1 MVRSSMVHS
10 LWTIREDRNGKN
22 LKCERFL
29 KRSKTKPPSGFSSM
43 MARFNS
49 GGPEAHMLRMQ
60 AHLDEYENQF
70 KKEPSKEDVQKAVQ
84 GACGKMDAENRITSG
99 PLKNP
104 QELFEWLKSIHF
116 QGPML
121 KMLTDN
127 DLLTPKCWLGGGKSS
142 GKMSFFGVP
151 SPQLSP
157 MLLLTDNIFVK

>member
-1 MVRSSMVHS
+1 
-10 LWTIREDRNGKN
+10 
-22 LKCERFL
+22 
-29 KRSKTKPPSGFSSM
+29 M

-84 GACGKMDAENRITSG
+84 GACGKMDEENRITSG

-104 QELFEWLKSIHF
+104 ELLLQWLKSIHF
-116 QGPML
+116 QGPIL

-127 DLLTPKCWLGGGKSS
+127 DLLKPKCWLGGGKSS
-142 GKMSFFGVP
+142 GKNISRDFRKIFRFKYVLVMQWLRSTGGRKVQMVDRQIIKSSCTKYRKIFGP
-151 SPQLSP
+151 DISKIKF
-157 MLLLTDNIFVK
+157 DY

>member
-1 MVRSSMVHS
+1 MPELNLSICLFVFMYVTYSMFMYENQS
-10 LWTIREDRNGKN
+10 
-22 LKCERFL
+22 

-49 GGPEAHMLRMQ
+49 GGPEAHMLRMK

-70 KKEPSKEDVQKAVQ
+70 KKEPSKEEVQKAVQ

-104 QELFEWLKSIHF
+104 KLLLQWLKSIHF
-116 QGPML
+116 QGPIL

-127 DLLTPKCWLGGGKSS
+127 DLLKPKCWLGGGNSS
-142 GKMSFFGVP
+142 GK
-151 SPQLSP
+151 
-157 MLLLTDNIFVK
+157 N

>member
-1 MVRSSMVHS
+1 
-10 LWTIREDRNGKN
+10 
-22 LKCERFL
+22 
-29 KRSKTKPPSGFSSM
+29 M

-84 GACGKMDAENRITSG
+84 GACGKMDEENRITSG

-104 QELFEWLKSIHF
+104 ELLLQWIKSIHF
-116 QGPML
+116 QGPIL

-127 DLLTPKCWLGGGKSS
+127 DLLKPKCWLGGGKSS
-142 GKMSFFGVP
+142 GKNYLDLKFVLVRHCCDDISRTAADQIIIMSKTLPV
-151 SPQLSP
+151 LR
-157 MLLLTDNIFVK
+157 LRAHN

>member
-1 MVRSSMVHS
+1 
-10 LWTIREDRNGKN
+10 
-22 LKCERFL
+22 
-29 KRSKTKPPSGFSSM
+29 M

-49 GGPEAHMLRMQ
+49 GGPEAHMLRMK

-104 QELFEWLKSIHF
+104 ELLLEWLRSIHF
-116 QGPML
+116 QGPIL

-127 DLLTPKCWLGGGKSS
+127 DLLKPKCWLGGGKSS
-142 GKMSFFGVP
+142 GCNSLMFSDDIHFLFSDAMAEVDRRTKSSNGRSTNNKIV
-151 SPQLSP
+151 LYK
-157 MLLLTDNIFVK
+157 I

>member
-1 MVRSSMVHS
+1 MYENQS
-10 LWTIREDRNGKN
+10 
-22 LKCERFL
+22 

-49 GGPEAHMLRMQ
+49 GGPEAHMLRMK

-104 QELFEWLKSIHF
+104 ELLLQWLKSIHF
-116 QGPML
+116 QGPILM
-121 KMLTDN
+121 MLTDN
-127 DLLTPKCWLGGGKSS
+127 DLLKPKCWLGGGKSS
-142 GKMSFFGVP
+142 GKKMIWF
-151 SPQLSP
+151 
-157 MLLLTDNIFVK
+157 